1 MKNKRITDKPRIAP
15 LHQASKPLSQHL
27 HAGRRGSALVEV
39 VDAPPGLL
47 DNKSSVCR
55 LDHGEKIQPSSSRS
69 GAKLPLYNVLVKMF
83 NNNETQIHVEM
94 NIGM

>member
-1 MKNKRITDKPRIAP
+1 MRARPIDDTVHPQPA
-15 LHQASKPLSQHL
+15 H
-27 HAGRRGSALVEV
+27 GRRGSAPVEV

-69 GAKLPLYNVLVKMF
+69 GAKLPLCNVLLKIF
-83 NNNETQIHVEM
+83 KNNEIQMHV
-94 NIGM
+94 

>member
-1 MKNKRITDKPRIAP
+1 MKNKRMTDALKIVPS
-15 LHQASKPLSQHL
+15 HEASRPLSQHL
-27 HAGRRGSALVEV
+27 QAGRRGSALVEV

-69 GAKLPLYNVLVKMF
+69 GAKLPLCNVLLKIF
-83 NNNETQIHVEM
+83 KNNEIQMHV
-94 NIGM
+94 